1 MPEMLRS
8 ARRRAF
14 AVVAMTSF
22 FRMGR
27 QPDTFSLTLR
37 YEGHVLADDPND
49 PPSVEVRVA
58 RSPRRLP
65 PSRRATIPPPRA
77 SRPAAPPPRRARHHD
92 PPPPHSP
99 PPPPPPHLARRDQS
113 RDVPR
118 ECEDEERSDGLGA
131 RLRDALSGALSRFDA
146 RGEIAELRLDV
157 DESLAEALA
166 ARADASSALE
176 SKPSASP
183 DRTGAADETADPR
196 VPHRR
201 TNSGSFLGAV
211 FGGGGGGGGGGGEAS
226 RPSSSAAGSIP
237 TPIPPPPPPT
247 PPPPAPFLP
256 GARRNTPTRTPP
268 REPPAAPPPA
278 GPGPGP
284 RARGEGFEADDGPR
298 PVRATV
304 AASRAAPRCVSLELV
319 RPQSS
324 GSTTLPNAVYD
335 VLKTIDLGRVETLA
349 LREGTTRLLG
359 DLRAQWSAV
368 RTLDLGDGG
377 LSAMPEEAYELAD
390 RVVRLSLDRNRLTAL
405 PPDLGRFRNLRFL
418 SACDNQ
424 IRELSP
430 TLRECANLREL
441 RLEGNKLTKPVL
453 DMKALSKLRSLALF
467 NNPIEYLPEM
477 HHALELR
484 ELTLFNV
491 RIAAS
496 GEGYEDVD
504 VVAEDAEGVSS
515 TIASAVGFGSSG
527 QGGRGGSG
535 RTYASF
541 FSLVFRG
548 SACQHR
554 LIARAISVVA
564 EANRANREVI
574 AASSEGTQQLLSMV
588 LSADVEV
595 VREAS
600 KTLGLLAEDPST
612 ARKLMDAKATQ
623 RIHALLGESGRPA
636 VTLCGLRLLSALA
649 FASDDISRE
658 LFSETLLDKLIRLVR
673 DGENREVRVMGLEAM
688 GNLSFQPANRRAV
701 ARYAKSL
708 LAEYALG
715 SKTPRDAETT
725 VTTEKGAAAAAD
737 ATPPRKSGGFGFG
750 GGFVYGEPVRSPR
763 GPDARAARGFG
774 SSAHDSKD
782 PEVKRMATRALAILG
797 ENELVRQAVGAR
809 RAVSG
814 RGVRVLCMDGGG
826 IRGVATIQMLRRLE
840 LGTGRKIHELFDLV
854 CGTST
859 GGILAM
865 AVGVHAHSLDRCDAI
880 YADLG
885 TQIFSKPK
893 DPKTGGEGK
902 NHLYDPYGEDGDQGT
917 SSSSSSWRDRL
928 DNLYTSAGTGVQ
940 QAWRMGWHLSKHDA
954 TLFERLVRQECRLP
968 TPADPRGERDVSF
981 IDSGLLGGPKV
992 FVVSTLVS
1000 VIPATPYLFRN
1011 YEYPEET
1018 IPWLDPEEEAAA
1030 AGGRVR
1036 GPNPDRTRSRSS
1048 TSHGASDQ
1056 IPGSCKHRLW
1066 QGVRA
1071 SIAAP
1076 YYLAD
1081 YQHGNDKWQ
1090 DGAVTCNNPA
1100 MLGVMEARKL
1110 WPDRPIDCVVSLG
1123 SGVFERRARDA
1134 SSALSGG
1141 RLNDLQ
1147 KVVLESCCSVDRVD
1161 ESLRTLLPMIPGAR
1175 YFRFNPTDPR
1185 CEIELDATDPA
1196 QLRGLVDA
1204 TREYVRAEDATFEE
1218 ACDALTGGRDPKG
1231 GLEKGGGSTPG
1242 VARASSDSGLGLGGR
1257 VVFGARARGGGVAAR
1272 VAPRGGAPRE
1282 RESREAADAVADFC
1296 RLRSIPSKRVDVAD
1310 AADKADAAGE
1320 AADEATDASSA
1331 DASSAAGTSVRTRNA
1346 CRSSGGASALF
1357 KVASRFSAHAGV
1369 VPACRAAAE
1378 GLVLRWRADVA
1389 ALADPSPESEAFIA
1403 GLAGGRPEDDRSGRF
1418 ATLGDAFER
1427 ASRADE
1433 TAAAAAAARSP
1444 GGCGT
1449 RCSARTPRRPVPS
1462 DRRLSR
1468 IRALIISAT
1477 SARIYS
1483 GGGFLARRS
1492 TRRGWRRARGRGAIR
1507 SSSRTR
1513 RSLAISSGRSS
1524 TPARRSSSRRAGRRR
1539 FWGWRRAARG
1549 TRGTRGWRVGARRR
1563 RRGRDARRWASA
1575 ASAAWRPGRR
1585 SGISSAPS
1593 TTRCMSSGRT
1603 RWPRSG
1609 RPCSCS
1615 RGADTSGATCGS
1627 TGRSSCSRRGR
1638 TTCSRMSDER
1648 ATATR

>member
-1 MPEMLRS
+1 MRFRQVR
-8 ARRRAF
+8 ARDPFDLESGGERLAPF
-14 AVVAMTSF
+14 
-22 FRMGR
+22 
-27 QPDTFSLTLR
+27 
-37 YEGHVLADDPND
+37 LAD
-49 PPSVEVRVA
+49 
-58 RSPRRLP
+58 L
-65 PSRRATIPPPRA
+65 
-77 SRPAAPPPRRARHHD
+77 
-92 PPPPHSP
+92 
-99 PPPPPPHLARRDQS
+99 LA
-113 RDVPR
+113 
-118 ECEDEERSDGLGA
+118 L
-131 RLRDALSGALSRFDA
+131 A

-211 FGGGGGGGGGGGEAS
+211 FGGGGGGGGGGLAS
-226 RPSSSAAGSIP
+226 FLLGGGIDSDADSAAAAADPGSSGAL
-237 TPIPPPPPPT
+237 PPGRPPKHPDAN
-247 PPPPAPFLP
+247 APE
-256 GARRNTPTRTPP
+256 GASGG
-268 REPPAAPPPA
+268 AAA
-278 GPGPGP
+278 RGSGPGPA

-715 SKTPRDAETT
+715 SKTPRDAET
-725 VTTEKGAAAAAD
+725 
-737 ATPPRKSGGFGFG
+737 S
-750 GGFVYGEPVRSPR
+750 
-763 GPDARAARGFG
+763 RA
-774 SSAHDSKD
+774 H
-782 PEVKRMATRALAILG
+782 
-797 ENELVRQAVGAR
+797 
-809 RAVSG
+809 
-814 RGVRVLCMDGGG
+814 
-826 IRGVATIQMLRRLE
+826 
-840 LGTGRKIHELFDLV
+840 
-854 CGTST
+854 
-859 GGILAM
+859 
-865 AVGVHAHSLDRCDAI
+865 
-880 YADLG
+880 
-885 TQIFSKPK
+885 
-893 DPKTGGEGK
+893 
-902 NHLYDPYGEDGDQGT
+902 
-917 SSSSSSWRDRL
+917 
-928 DNLYTSAGTGVQ
+928 
-940 QAWRMGWHLSKHDA
+940 
-954 TLFERLVRQECRLP
+954 
-968 TPADPRGERDVSF
+968 
-981 IDSGLLGGPKV
+981 
-992 FVVSTLVS
+992 
-1000 VIPATPYLFRN
+1000 
-1011 YEYPEET
+1011 
-1018 IPWLDPEEEAAA
+1018 
-1030 AGGRVR
+1030 
-1036 GPNPDRTRSRSS
+1036 
-1048 TSHGASDQ
+1048 
-1056 IPGSCKHRLW
+1056 
-1066 QGVRA
+1066 
-1071 SIAAP
+1071 
-1076 YYLAD
+1076 
-1081 YQHGNDKWQ
+1081 
-1090 DGAVTCNNPA
+1090 
-1100 MLGVMEARKL
+1100 
-1110 WPDRPIDCVVSLG
+1110 
-1123 SGVFERRARDA
+1123 
-1134 SSALSGG
+1134 
-1141 RLNDLQ
+1141 
-1147 KVVLESCCSVDRVD
+1147 
-1161 ESLRTLLPMIPGAR
+1161 
-1175 YFRFNPTDPR
+1175 
-1185 CEIELDATDPA
+1185 
-1196 QLRGLVDA
+1196 
-1204 TREYVRAEDATFEE
+1204 
-1218 ACDALTGGRDPKG
+1218 
-1231 GLEKGGGSTPG
+1231 
-1242 VARASSDSGLGLGGR
+1242 
-1257 VVFGARARGGGVAAR
+1257 ARAR
-1272 VAPRGGAPRE
+1272 P
-1282 RESREAADAVADFC
+1282 
-1296 RLRSIPSKRVDVAD
+1296 
-1310 AADKADAAGE
+1310 
-1320 AADEATDASSA
+1320 
-1331 DASSAAGTSVRTRNA
+1331 
-1346 CRSSGGASALF
+1346 
-1357 KVASRFSAHAGV
+1357 
-1369 VPACRAAAE
+1369 
-1378 GLVLRWRADVA
+1378 
-1389 ALADPSPESEAFIA
+1389 
-1403 GLAGGRPEDDRSGRF
+1403 
-1418 ATLGDAFER
+1418 
-1427 ASRADE
+1427 
-1433 TAAAAAAARSP
+1433 
-1444 GGCGT
+1444 
-1449 RCSARTPRRPVPS
+1449 
-1462 DRRLSR
+1462 
-1468 IRALIISAT
+1468 
-1477 SARIYS
+1477 
-1483 GGGFLARRS
+1483 
-1492 TRRGWRRARGRGAIR
+1492 
-1507 SSSRTR
+1507 
-1513 RSLAISSGRSS
+1513 
-1524 TPARRSSSRRAGRRR
+1524 
-1539 FWGWRRAARG
+1539 
-1549 TRGTRGWRVGARRR
+1549 
-1563 RRGRDARRWASA
+1563 
-1575 ASAAWRPGRR
+1575 
-1585 SGISSAPS
+1585 
-1593 TTRCMSSGRT
+1593 
-1603 RWPRSG
+1603 
-1609 RPCSCS
+1609 
-1615 RGADTSGATCGS
+1615 
-1627 TGRSSCSRRGR
+1627 
-1638 TTCSRMSDER
+1638 
-1648 ATATR
+1648 

>member
-1 MPEMLRS
+1 MSLGCPASE
-8 ARRRAF
+8 
-14 AVVAMTSF
+14 
-22 FRMGR
+22 FR
-27 QPDTFSLTLR
+27 L
-37 YEGHVLADDPND
+37 DDP
-49 PPSVEVRVA
+49 S
-58 RSPRRLP
+58 
-65 PSRRATIPPPRA
+65 
-77 SRPAAPPPRRARHHD
+77 
-92 PPPPHSP
+92 
-99 PPPPPPHLARRDQS
+99 
-113 RDVPR
+113 
-118 ECEDEERSDGLGA
+118 ER
-131 RLRDALSGALSRFDA
+131 
-146 RGEIAELRLDV
+146 
-157 DESLAEALA
+157 
-166 ARADASSALE
+166 
-176 SKPSASP
+176 
-183 DRTGAADETADPR
+183 
-196 VPHRR
+196 
-201 TNSGSFLGAV
+201 
-211 FGGGGGGGGGGGEAS
+211 
-226 RPSSSAAGSIP
+226 
-237 TPIPPPPPPT
+237 
-247 PPPPAPFLP
+247 
-256 GARRNTPTRTPP
+256 
-268 REPPAAPPPA
+268 
-278 GPGPGP
+278 
-284 RARGEGFEADDGPR
+284 
-298 PVRATV
+298 
-304 AASRAAPRCVSLELV
+304 
-319 RPQSS
+319 
-324 GSTTLPNAVYD
+324 VYD

-349 LREGTTRLLG
+349 LEEGTTRLLG

-527 QGGRGGSG
+527 QGGRGRSG

-1071 SIAAP
+1071 SSAAP

-1231 GLEKGGGSTPG
+1231 GLEKGGGST
-1242 VARASSDSGLGLGGR
+1242 RASRARLGLGTRTRRTSRLQSSRARRWGR
-1257 VVFGARARGGGVAAR
+1257 GAGCSSWRRAARAGRAAR
-1272 VAPRGGAPRE
+1272 RRTRWRTSAGQVHPVR
-1282 RESREAADAVADFC
+1282 
-1296 RLRSIPSKRVDVAD
+1296 KRVDVAD
-1310 AADKADAAGE
+1310 AADKADAAETE

-1369 VPACRAAAE
+1369 VHFACRAAAAE

-1403 GLAGGRPEDDRSGRF
+1403 GLAGGRRRTTGPVGSPPWATRSSAR
-1418 ATLGDAFER
+1418 R
-1427 ASRADE
+1427 APTRRA
-1433 TAAAAAAARSP
+1433 AAAAAAARSP
-1444 GGCGT
+1444 GGV
-1449 RCSARTPRRPVPS
+1449 A
-1462 DRRLSR
+1462 
-1468 IRALIISAT
+1468 
-1477 SARIYS
+1477 
-1483 GGGFLARRS
+1483 
-1492 TRRGWRRARGRGAIR
+1492 
-1507 SSSRTR
+1507 
-1513 RSLAISSGRSS
+1513 
-1524 TPARRSSSRRAGRRR
+1524 
-1539 FWGWRRAARG
+1539 
-1549 TRGTRGWRVGARRR
+1549 
-1563 RRGRDARRWASA
+1563 RDARRAHPGVRCPRIGVSLGSA
-1575 ASAAWRPGRR
+1575 PS
-1585 SGISSAPS
+1585 SSAPH
-1593 TTRCMSSGRT
+1593 RRVFIPAEASSRDARRVAG
-1603 RWPRSG
+1603 G
-1609 RPCSCS
+1609 VE
-1615 RGADTSGATCGS
+1615 RGGVA
-1627 TGRSSCSRRGR
+1627 R
-1638 TTCSRMSDER
+1638 
-1648 ATATR
+1648 

>member
-1 MPEMLRS
+1 
-8 ARRRAF
+8 
-14 AVVAMTSF
+14 
-22 FRMGR
+22 
-27 QPDTFSLTLR
+27 
-37 YEGHVLADDPND
+37 
-49 PPSVEVRVA
+49 
-58 RSPRRLP
+58 
-65 PSRRATIPPPRA
+65 
-77 SRPAAPPPRRARHHD
+77 
-92 PPPPHSP
+92 
-99 PPPPPPHLARRDQS
+99 
-113 RDVPR
+113 
-118 ECEDEERSDGLGA
+118 
-131 RLRDALSGALSRFDA
+131 
-146 RGEIAELRLDV
+146 
-157 DESLAEALA
+157 
-166 ARADASSALE
+166 
-176 SKPSASP
+176 
-183 DRTGAADETADPR
+183 
-196 VPHRR
+196 
-201 TNSGSFLGAV
+201 
-211 FGGGGGGGGGGGEAS
+211 
-226 RPSSSAAGSIP
+226 
-237 TPIPPPPPPT
+237 
-247 PPPPAPFLP
+247 
-256 GARRNTPTRTPP
+256 
-268 REPPAAPPPA
+268 
-278 GPGPGP
+278 
-284 RARGEGFEADDGPR
+284 
-298 PVRATV
+298 
-304 AASRAAPRCVSLELV
+304 
-319 RPQSS
+319 
-324 GSTTLPNAVYD
+324 
-335 VLKTIDLGRVETLA
+335 
-349 LREGTTRLLG
+349 
-359 DLRAQWSAV
+359 
-368 RTLDLGDGG
+368 
-377 LSAMPEEAYELAD
+377 
-390 RVVRLSLDRNRLTAL
+390 
-405 PPDLGRFRNLRFL
+405 
-418 SACDNQ
+418 
-424 IRELSP
+424 
-430 TLRECANLREL
+430 
-441 RLEGNKLTKPVL
+441 
-453 DMKALSKLRSLALF
+453 
-467 NNPIEYLPEM
+467 
-477 HHALELR
+477 
-484 ELTLFNV
+484 
-491 RIAAS
+491 
-496 GEGYEDVD
+496 
-504 VVAEDAEGVSS
+504 
-515 TIASAVGFGSSG
+515 
-527 QGGRGGSG
+527 
-535 RTYASF
+535 
-541 FSLVFRG
+541 
-548 SACQHR
+548 
-554 LIARAISVVA
+554 
-564 EANRANREVI
+564 
-574 AASSEGTQQLLSMV
+574 
-588 LSADVEV
+588 
-595 VREAS
+595 
-600 KTLGLLAEDPST
+600 
-612 ARKLMDAKATQ
+612 
-623 RIHALLGESGRPA
+623 
-636 VTLCGLRLLSALA
+636 
-649 FASDDISRE
+649 
-658 LFSETLLDKLIRLVR
+658 
-673 DGENREVRVMGLEAM
+673 
-688 GNLSFQPANRRAV
+688 
-701 ARYAKSL
+701 
-708 LAEYALG
+708 
-715 SKTPRDAETT
+715 
-725 VTTEKGAAAAAD
+725 
-737 ATPPRKSGGFGFG
+737 
-750 GGFVYGEPVRSPR
+750 
-763 GPDARAARGFG
+763 
-774 SSAHDSKD
+774 
-782 PEVKRMATRALAILG
+782 MATRALAILG

-902 NHLYDPYGEDGDQGT
+902 NHLYDPYGEDGEQGS

-1036 GPNPDRTRSRSS
+1036 GPNPDRARSRSS

-1071 SIAAP
+1071 SSAAP

-1242 VARASSDSGLGLGGR
+1242 VARATRTRDSDSEDESSSEL
-1257 VVFGARARGGGVAAR
+1257 ARAEVGSRRGLLLVEAR
-1272 VAPRGGAPRE
+1272 RASG
-1282 RESREAADAVADFC
+1282 ESREAADAVADFC

-1310 AADKADAAGE
+1310 AADKADAAETE
-1320 AADEATDASSA
+1320 AADEAADASSA

-1369 VPACRAAAE
+1369 VHFACRAAAE

-1403 GLAGGRPEDDRSGRF
+1403 GLAGGRPEDDRAGRF

-1433 TAAAAAAARSP
+1433 T
-1444 GGCGT
+1444 GGGGGGGGAESGGVWHEMLGAHT
-1449 RCSARTPRRPVPS
+1449 QASGALGSASLSDPRPHHQRHIGAYLFR
-1462 DRRLSR
+1462 RRLPRETLDASR
-1468 IRALIISAT
+1468 VASSAGAWRDKIVV
-1477 SARIYS
+1477 SHS
-1483 GGGFLARRS
+1483 PLARDLVGAFLDAGAKVVVAPS
-1492 TRRGWRRARGRGAIR
+1492 WEEEVLGVAPRGEGDEGNEGVEGRGEEEK
-1507 SSSRTR
+1507 
-1513 RSLAISSGRSS
+1513 G
-1524 TPARRSSSRRAGRRR
+1524 ARCEKVGVGGVGGVAPG
-1539 FWGWRRAARG
+1539 AALG
-1549 TRGTRGWRVGARRR
+1549 DFFGAFYHALYVVGA
-1563 RRGRDARRWASA
+1563 DAVA
-1575 ASAAWRPGRR
+1575 ALGAAVLVQP
-1585 SGISSAPS
+1585 
-1593 TTRCMSSGRT
+1593 RCGHFRCHMRIDGEILVLKAGEDDLL
-1603 RWPRSG
+1603 P
-1609 RPCSCS
+1609 
-1615 RGADTSGATCGS
+1615 
-1627 TGRSSCSRRGR
+1627 
-1638 TTCSRMSDER
+1638 DE
-1648 ATATR
+1648 